1 MCANKL
7 EVKFFFFKK
16 KKRFLFHRQ
25 MEFEPEWGLLL
36 PLPLAEEDCVKTAA
50 NQPRLVSGSSQAYW
64 AMEGIFSEKKRG
76 GHSPSSTSEVL
87 LSKSR
92 WGFVH
97 NEPKWGG
104 SRGADA
110 NLTPSL
116 QYATPFRH
124 RGQQLRQM
132 NKIVPFNN
140 ICHDFFLCLSVWE
153 GPVMDVS
160 I

>member
-1 MCANKL
+1 
-7 EVKFFFFKK
+7 
-16 KKRFLFHRQ
+16 
-25 MEFEPEWGLLL
+25 
-36 PLPLAEEDCVKTAA
+36 
-50 NQPRLVSGSSQAYW
+50 
-64 AMEGIFSEKKRG
+64 MEGIFSGQKRG

-124 RGQQLRQM
+124 RGQQLWHM

-140 ICHDFFLCLSVWE
+140 ICHDFLLSVCLGGASDPCFHIKKIFQVKRYPRRTQKWKSIAAA
-153 GPVMDVS
+153 DNKKVS
-160 I
+160 DARTDPRRYKNQYCPSLFNKQAAKT

>member
-1 MCANKL
+1 MSNGGD
-7 EVKFFFFKK
+7 FQ
-16 KKRFLFHRQ
+16 R
-25 MEFEPEWGLLL
+25 
-36 PLPLAEEDCVKTAA
+36 
-50 NQPRLVSGSSQAYW
+50 
-64 AMEGIFSEKKRG
+64 KKRG

-124 RGQQLRQM
+124 RGQQLWQM

-140 ICHDFFLCLSVWE
+140 ICHDFLSVCL
-153 GPVMDVS
+153 GGVS
-160 I
+160 DRCFHIKIFKLNVTPPHRNGNRLLQQTTRKFVTHARTRRYKNQYRPSLF